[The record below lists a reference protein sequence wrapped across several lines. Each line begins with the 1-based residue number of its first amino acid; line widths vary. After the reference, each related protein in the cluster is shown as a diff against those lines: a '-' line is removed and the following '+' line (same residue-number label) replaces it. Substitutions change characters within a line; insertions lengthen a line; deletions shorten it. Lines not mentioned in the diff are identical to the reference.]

1 MIRKLLP
8 GIMLII
14 AVLMD
19 ITVLPI
25 LVDMRYVPLFSL
37 MFTVNY
43 GLLLGRTRGAL
54 YGMIGGLLVDILVGY
69 PVGLLS
75 AVYIGSGYLSGL
87 AGRKFQRYILTP
99 VVTPFIAF
107 SFYEL
112 VMLCYLF
119 MASDALEGYLFRDGA
134 IRVAISTAVSQLA
147 YLAINRLLRPTW
159 SRYAGR

>member
-1 MIRKLLP
+1 
-8 GIMLII
+8 MLII

-75 AVYIGSGYLSGL
+75 AV
-87 AGRKFQRYILTP
+87 
-99 VVTPFIAF
+99 
-107 SFYEL
+107 
-112 VMLCYLF
+112 
-119 MASDALEGYLFRDGA
+119 
-134 IRVAISTAVSQLA
+134 
-147 YLAINRLLRPTW
+147 
-159 SRYAGR
+159 